1 MQDKIRACIAESIAV
16 QQAVLDKNLAV
27 IEKTAQ
33 AVIAA
38 LKNGGKI
45 LLCGNGGSAA
55 DCQHIAAELI
65 GRFQKERKSLPAI
78 ALTTDTSILTSLAND
93 YSFDIIFSRQLEG
106 LGKKGDVL
114 VGISTS
120 GNSPNVVKAVE
131 QANKMGIKTIAMTG
145 RDGGMLARI
154 ADIAIVVPSAKTARI
169 QESHVALLHAVCEV
183 VEDELAK

>member
-78 ALTTDTSILTSLAND
+78 ALTTDTSILTALAND